1 MLSKARSIC
10 SEELMLLASYF
21 FAVKLKAG
29 QLRSR
34 AQAAAQQLLKT
45 GVSRASSTPEEPSN

>member
-1 MLSKARSIC
+1 
-10 SEELMLLASYF
+10 MLLASYF

>member
-1 MLSKARSIC
+1 MSS
-10 SEELMLLASYF
+10 SEHIERAFESTLYMFGRTHAISFIL

-34 AQAAAQQLLKT
+34 AQAAA
-45 GVSRASSTPEEPSN
+45 